1 MNFQK
6 LDDVLTKIFSPYINK
21 SIDEI
26 FVVLGKNSTAKNRNN
41 VLIRS
46 IIENSSSMSD
56 FSDLRKECS
65 ISLKTVKLDWNQNI
79 KESMSLSTFNYKTI
93 VDENWETCKLRDF
106 FSTTTFV
113 FFIFQRGINKVIFSG
128 YKIWKMPINILDSGV
143 KDTWENT
150 KEILKDG
157 NIVRYVDKRNRY
169 ITNFLTSG
177 DTKYIHVRPHAAN
190 MNDTF
195 DLPVPDKITGKT
207 SFVKHSFWLNSNFIK
222 RIISGQYDE

>member
-1 MNFQK
+1 MDFKEIDN
-6 LDDVLTKIFSPYINK
+6 VLTRIFTPYMNK

-26 FVVLGKNSTAKNRNN
+26 FNELGKNTSAKNRNN

-46 IIENSSSMSD
+46 IIEKSSLMEE
-56 FSDLRKECS
+56 FSNLRKKCS

-93 VDENWETCKLRDF
+93 VSENWENCKLKDF
-106 FSTTTFV
+106 FSSTIFI
-113 FFIFQRGINKVIFSG
+113 FFIFQRGINKVTFSG
-128 YKIWKMPINILDSGV
+128 YKIWKMPLSILDSGV
-143 KDTWENT
+143 KSTWENT
-150 KEILKDG
+150 KEILKTG
-157 NIVRYVDKRNRY
+157 NVVRYVDKKNRY

-195 DLPVPDKITGKT
+195 ELPVPDTVTGKT
-207 SFVKHSFWLNSNFIK
+207 NFVKHSFWLNNNFIK